1 MTYISK
7 RKPSLSSLS
16 FSLLVDHHFW
26 NRQEGKSDIPSESIL
41 ASHLAKSYQ
50 EARTYKI
57 LQDDR
62 SFKQDTQSLKL
73 ARSSKWILQVLA
85 RPMFWARSS
94 KSHLPDLV
102 RFKAKYWVGKI
113 KQDALISTCKNKQDT
128 CLARESKIKQNQS
141 FAWFSKIVY
150 PRSSKIKQYRA
161 R

>member
-16 FSLLVDHHFW
+16 LSLLVDHHFW
-26 NRQEGKSDIPSESIL
+26 IGKKERVISHPNQFLQVILPSPT
-41 ASHLAKSYQ
+41 K
-50 EARTYKI
+50 TYKI